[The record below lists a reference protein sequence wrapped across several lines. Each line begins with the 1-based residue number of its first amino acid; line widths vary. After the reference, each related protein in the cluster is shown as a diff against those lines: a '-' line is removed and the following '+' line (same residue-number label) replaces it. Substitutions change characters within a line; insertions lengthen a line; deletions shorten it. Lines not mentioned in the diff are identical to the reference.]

1 MRMLL
6 ALIPRCLMIL
16 ASCHRRFLRPQKHIT
31 TIAACAFFLG
41 GRTSCMGGHL
51 WRGPRGHTADD
62 TLCLACEPC
71 PPPLAD
77 CDRRVARKLARRPCI
92 SDFCGPPR
100 PQRSSSASPAERLPP
115 PPEPTE
121 ACPRPA
127 GPTPRI
133 GRSAAC
139 PRGGS

>member
-1 MRMLL
+1 MPL
-6 ALIPRCLMIL
+6 ALIPRCLMIV

-41 GRTSCMGGHL
+41 EGAAGAWEGHL
-51 WRGPRGHTADD
+51 WRGPRGQTAID

-71 PPPLAD
+71 SPPLAD

-92 SDFCGPPR
+92 SDFCLPPQ

-115 PPEPTE
+115 TPQPTE
-121 ACPRPA
+121 A
-127 GPTPRI
+127 
-133 GRSAAC
+133 
-139 PRGGS
+139 